1 MPRSL
6 TSLSALAVLLLLTQ
20 STIGRAAPGD
30 LRHFEQH
37 VRPLLV
43 ARCLECHTA
52 GKKTKGGL
60 ALDSKLGW
68 EKGGD
73 SGPAILPGKPDSSLL
88 IRAVGYADKDLQ
100 MPPKEKLSAKEVDVL
115 RKWIAMGAPDP
126 RTATATSDAGKRKSA
141 RIAAAELWS
150 FQSLKEVE
158 PPQSDDPDWSG
169 GAIDRFVWARLKKA
183 KLSPAQHAEP
193 AVLLR
198 RMHLDLTG
206 LPPTPAEVKV
216 FGKAFEEDSG
226 KAIEAAV
233 DRLLTS
239 DSFGDRWGRH
249 WLDLAAYADTI
260 GVGRSIPALEA
271 WRYRDYVI
279 AAFNAD
285 KPFDQFIRQQIAGDI
300 KIPSAPGVSEGPDP
314 TADGI
319 IATGFLAIGPWE
331 LVGGDKPQLRMDVVD
346 RQINRVGKAF
356 LGMTFECARCHEH
369 KFDPVSQEDYYGL
382 AGIFRSTVT
391 LNGRINGV
399 FSAINHTPLP
409 ESADDL
415 IARAER
421 VMKFQT
427 EKTALTRQR
436 DQASQTAKDLKA
448 KIAKL
453 EAAQK
458 EGATTEVA
466 PSDVGELDDLKKRRA
481 AAEAES
487 KKHAAKLKEL
497 EFLRHHRTRSMAMAV
512 IDTPEPEDAAI
523 NIRGSAHQLGRVIPR
538 GFPGE
543 IAPKDKPMFTRGGSG
558 RVQLA
563 EWIVDKRNPL
573 TARVWVNRVWHHLF
587 GAGLVRTTDN
597 FGATGEAPSHPELLD
612 HLAAEFMRE
621 GWSTK
626 KLIRRIVLSQ
636 TWRQASV
643 NPAAVETGADKSDPN
658 NRLLWR
664 ANRRRLEAEAIRDA
678 MLFVS
683 GRLDPARGGPSLP
696 YAVPGNLSPSGT
708 GNFKDSSRMPDHL
721 KNRRTIY
728 LPQKRKGPFDEI
740 DFINAFDLPDN
751 NQETGRR
758 TVTAVPT
765 QALYLANSKFAQD
778 CGSALAERFAKH
790 DPEKRLKLIYRNAL
804 NRRPTKKERK
814 RALDF
819 VGRITAELQAGG
831 AKEQDA
837 DSQAWARL
845 CHSLLMSNEFLF
857 RN

>member
-1 MPRSL
+1 MPRPV
-6 TSLSALAVLLLLTQ
+6 TSLSVLATLVLLTQ
-20 STIGRAAPGD
+20 STSGLAAPKD
-30 LRHFEQH
+30 ARHFEQQ

-43 ARCLECHTA
+43 ERCLECHTA

-60 ALDSKLGW
+60 ALDSKPGW
-68 EKGGD
+68 KKGGD
-73 SGPAILPGKPDSSLL
+73 SGPALLPGKPDDSLL

-100 MPPKEKLSAKEVDVL
+100 MPPKEKLSEKEIGIL
-115 RKWIAMGAPDP
+115 RDWIAMGAPDP
-126 RTATATSDAGKRKSA
+126 REETPAESGRKESKK
-141 RIAAAELWS
+141 IAAADLWS
-150 FQSLKEVE
+150 FQPVKEVE
-158 PPQSDDPDWSG
+158 PPRAEDPAWSG
-169 GAIDRFVWARLKKA
+169 GAIDRFVWARLKREG
-183 KLSPAQHAEP
+183 LSPADAAEP

-198 RMHLDLTG
+198 RMRLDLTG
-206 LPPTPAEVKV
+206 LPPTPTEVKV
-216 FGKAFEEDSG
+216 FGRAFKEDSG

-233 DRLLTS
+233 DRLLAS
-239 DSFGDRWGRH
+239 ESFGDRWARH
-249 WLDLAAYADTI
+249 WLDLTAYADTI

-279 AAFNAD
+279 TTFNAD
-285 KPFDQFIRQQIAGDI
+285 KPFDRFIRQQIAGDI
-300 KIPSAPGVSEGPDP
+300 KIPSAPGVPEGPDP
-314 TADGI
+314 TAEGI
-319 IATGFLAIGPWE
+319 VATGFLAIGPWE

-382 AGIFRSTVT
+382 AGVFRSTVT

-421 VMKFQT
+421 IRAFEAEKAGVTAKRDKAS
-427 EKTALTRQR
+427 KTAR
-436 DQASQTAKDLKA
+436 DLKA

-458 EGATTEVA
+458 EGATTESA
-466 PSDVGELDDLKKRRA
+466 QSEAGELDELKKRRV

-487 KKHAAKLKEL
+487 RKHAAKLKEL

-512 IDTPEPEDAAI
+512 MDTPEPEDAAI
-523 NIRGSAHQLGRVIPR
+523 NIRGNAHQPGRVIPR
-538 GFPGE
+538 GFPEG

-563 EWIVDKRNPL
+563 EWIADKRNPL

-587 GAGLVRTTDN
+587 GAGLVRTADN

-612 HLAAEFMRE
+612 HLAAGFMRD

-626 KLIRRIVLSQ
+626 KLIRRIVLSR

-643 NPAAVETGADKSDPN
+643 NPAAVQAGAEESDPN

-683 GRLDPARGGPSLP
+683 GRLDLARGGPSLP
-696 YAVPGNLSPSGT
+696 YEVAGNLSPNGT

-758 TVTAVPT
+758 TITAVPT
-765 QALYLANSKFAQD
+765 QALYLANSRFAQD
-778 CGSALAERFAKH
+778 CGKALAELFAKH
-790 DPEKRLKLIYRNAL
+790 EPQKRLKLVYQNAL
-804 NRRPTKKERK
+804 NRRPSKEEK
-814 RALDF
+814 QQALAL
-819 VGRITAELQAGG
+819 VGRIAAELQAGG

-837 DSQAWARL
+837 GDQAWARL

>member
-1 MPRSL
+1 MS
-6 TSLSALAVLLLLTQ
+6 LAVCA
-20 STIGRAAPGD
+20 SPGVAD
-30 LRHFEQH
+30 SGDAFFFEQN

-43 ARCLECHTA
+43 ERCLECHSA

-60 ALDSKLGW
+60 ALDSRDGW
-68 EKGGD
+68 RKGGD
-73 SGPAILPGKPDSSLL
+73 SGPAIMPGNPNESLL
-88 IRAVGYADKDLQ
+88 IRAVGHADKDLQ
-100 MPPKEKLSAKEVDVL
+100 MPPKEKLSEKEIGIL
-115 RKWIAMGAPDP
+115 RRWIALGAPDP
-126 RTATATSDAGKRKSA
+126 RKKAQADPGKSQSKQ
-141 RIAAAELWS
+141 IAAADLWS
-150 FQSLKEVE
+150 FQPLRKVD
-158 PPQSDDPDWSG
+158 PPAVTDPAWSG
-169 GAIDRFVWARLKKA
+169 NAIDRFVWTRLQKA
-183 KLSPAQHAEP
+183 GLSPAEPAEP

-198 RMHLDLTG
+198 RLHLDLIG
-206 LPPTPAEVKV
+206 LPPTPAEL
-216 FGKAFEEDSG
+216 KAFQKAFAADSG
-226 KAIEAAV
+226 KAVEAAV
-233 DRLLTS
+233 DRLLAS
-239 DSFGDRWGRH
+239 VSFGDRWARH
-249 WLDLAAYADTI
+249 WLDLTAYADTI

-279 AAFNAD
+279 AAFNND

-300 KIPSAPGVSEGPDP
+300 KIPSAPGVAEGPDP
-314 TADGI
+314 TAEGI

-369 KFDPVSQEDYYGL
+369 KFDPISLEDYYGL

-409 ESADDL
+409 ETPDEL

-421 VMKFQT
+421 VREYDA
-427 EKTALTRQR
+427 EKAELTRKR
-436 DQASQTAKDLKA
+436 DQASQKAKELKA
-448 KIAKL
+448 KTAKL
-453 EAAQK
+453 EADSK
-458 EGATTEVA
+458 DGATTRGGQSGAGNLE
-466 PSDVGELDDLKKRRA
+466 ELKKQRSA
-481 AAEAES
+481 ADAEA
-487 KKHAAKLKEL
+487 KKLSGRLNEL
-497 EFLRHHRTRSMAMAV
+497 NFLRHHHTRSLAMSVMDA
-512 IDTPEPEDAAI
+512 PEPEDAAI

-538 GFPGE
+538 GFPDG
-543 IAPKDKPMFTRGGSG
+543 IAPTDRPMFTRGGSG

-563 EWIVDKRNPL
+563 EWIADKRNPL

-621 GWSTK
+621 GLSTR
-626 KLIRRIVLSQ
+626 KLIRRIVLSR
-636 TWRQASV
+636 TWRQAAV
-643 NPAAVETGADKSDPN
+643 NPDAIAADANESDPK

-683 GRLDPARGGPSLP
+683 GRLDRARGGPSLP
-696 YAVPGNLSPSGT
+696 YAVAGNLNPGGT

-765 QALYLANSKFAQD
+765 QTLYLANSRFAQD
-778 CGSALAERFAKH
+778 CGHALAERFAKH
-790 DPEKRLKLIYRNAL
+790 VPEKRLKLIYRHAL
-804 NRRPTKKERK
+804 NRRPSKEESGQ
-814 RALDF
+814 ALQF
-819 VGRITAELQAGG
+819 VDRI
-831 AKEQDA
+831 AKELKTEGEA
-837 DSQAWARL
+837 EAKATARAWARF

-857 RN
+857 RS